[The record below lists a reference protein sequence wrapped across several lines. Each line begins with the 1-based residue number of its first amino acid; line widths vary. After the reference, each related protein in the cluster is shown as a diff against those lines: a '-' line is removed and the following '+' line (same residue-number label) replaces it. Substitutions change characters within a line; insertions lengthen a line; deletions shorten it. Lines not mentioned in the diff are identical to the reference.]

1 MTTLI
6 NASADYVYGFSGTS
20 DFGVANTSCFAA
32 CQTGLKRSDDNGL
45 TWYSARSTIKQQ
57 LNIAITSVVI
67 APDYHNEHLIL
78 AGAAGGL
85 LRSQDDGESW
95 TSIVLPT
102 PPPTISALA
111 ISPDFTQ
118 DGMIFAATLEDG
130 VLCSIDRGNTWVAW
144 NFGLL
149 DLNVHH
155 LAISPSFNKDELL
168 IVGTESGIYRST
180 NGGRAWKEIEL
191 PCGFRTVLTL
201 SFSPTYSVDQIVYAG
216 TENDGLY
223 QSNDC
228 GINWHRLGQDSL
240 NGTVSGVC
248 PNADGLLL
256 IHEGRVFLST
266 DIGSTFQPWQ
276 PMANNSLETT
286 AIFAPNSLSAVL
298 AGFTGGVLLR
308 I

>member
-45 TWYSARSTIKQQ
+45 TWYSAHSTIKQQ

-118 DGMIFAATLEDG
+118 DGMIFALPWKMVCCAQ
-130 VLCSIDRGNTWVAW
+130 SIEEILGLRGTSA
-144 NFGLL
+144 F
-149 DLNVHH
+149 
-155 LAISPSFNKDELL
+155 
-168 IVGTESGIYRST
+168 
-180 NGGRAWKEIEL
+180 
-191 PCGFRTVLTL
+191 LTL
-201 SFSPTYSVDQIVYAG
+201 MF
-216 TENDGLY
+216 
-223 QSNDC
+223 
-228 GINWHRLGQDSL
+228 
-240 NGTVSGVC
+240 
-248 PNADGLLL
+248 
-256 IHEGRVFLST
+256 
-266 DIGSTFQPWQ
+266 
-276 PMANNSLETT
+276 TT
-286 AIFAPNSLSAVL
+286 
-298 AGFTGGVLLR
+298 
-308 I
+308 